1 MFENHKAI
9 RAVQRLR
16 GTPIGSDADA
26 PASEVGAAIRNCG
39 AAFLG
44 IGIFSGV
51 INLLGLTGSIYM
63 LQIYDR
69 VLPSRSV
76 PTLVGLT
83 VLMLLLYSA
92 NGVLDLIRMRIMSR
106 VGSRI
111 ERTLRQRVFATVLDS
126 PLRTRRGNDGSRSI
140 RDLDQIRTFLSGQGP
155 IALFDLPWLPL
166 YLLLV
171 FT

>member
-1 MFENHKAI
+1 MFENHQAI

-39 AAFLG
+39 AAFFG

-63 LQIYDR
+63 LQLYDR

-83 VLMLLLYSA
+83 VLMGLLYA
-92 NGVLDLIRMRIMSR
+92 AFGVLDLLRTRVLAR
-106 VGSRI
+106 VGLRF
-111 ERTLRQRVFATVLDS
+111 ERTLRERVYSAVLLM
-126 PLRTRRGNDGSRSI
+126 PLRLRRTGGGLQPV
-140 RDLDQIRTFLSGQGP
+140 RDLD
-155 IALFDLPWLPL
+155 
-166 YLLLV
+166 
-171 FT
+171 